1 MSLLW
6 PFHILLTDISCSHLC
21 LFIFHW
27 TKCWQIIPP
36 TVSLLLTV
44 FMNAAIPIAA
54 VLTVSPT
61 SLFLLISFS
70 PSEVYVFIVC
80 LVIFG
85 GNHYWA
91 KCVLWT
97 FSPVWRTAEM
107 RGQCPD
113 FLWHGGELSV
123 SAALNPSRIYRRPP
137 RKVKQPPRRGTRIN
151 KKLNSSSWQPEECLV
166 RVCWKCFT
174 LIRADHQSHK
184 HVFLWAEE
192 SNDSFIW
199 PRAALS
205 FFVFLRR
212 RLWFTS
218 TSRRT
223 PICRQLWPLPPCPCF
238 TSWSRPCSCSPAWCA
253 PPSRLWLGEKLQQ
266 LSFEFGGYFGC
277 CKRSHRGFSFLI

>member
-1 MSLLW
+1 MQ
-6 PFHILLTDISCSHLC
+6 
-21 LFIFHW
+21 LFPLQPYW
-27 TKCWQIIPP
+27 RWARP
-36 TVSLLLTV
+36 
-44 FMNAAIPIAA
+44 
-54 VLTVSPT
+54 
-61 SLFLLISFS
+61 LLISFS

-123 SAALNPSRIYRRPP
+123 TAALSPSRIYRRPP

-166 RVCWKCFT
+166 HVCWKCFT

-184 HVFLWAEE
+184 CVFLGAEE

-205 FFVFLRR
+205 FFVFFRR

-218 TSRRT
+218 ISRRT

-266 LSFEFGGYFGC
+266 LCLEFGGYFCCC
-277 CKRSHRGFSFLI
+277 CKRSHRGFSFLSNFKKRH

>member
-1 MSLLW
+1 MGGPTISLHGVTALKYFESSKLW
-6 PFHILLTDISCSHLC
+6 LLLIPILFHSIPMIMPFWKHIWCHCYDHSTSYWQTAAAVVS
-21 LFIFHW
+21 LFIYF
-27 TKCWQIIPP
+27 
-36 TVSLLLTV
+36 SLDK
-44 FMNAAIPIAA
+44 
-54 VLTVSPT
+54 VLTNNST
-61 SLFLLISFS
+61 HCFSLAYSFHECSYSHCSRTDGEPDLSFSHFLLFSFS

-166 RVCWKCFT
+166 RVCWKFFT

-184 HVFLWAEE
+184 RV
-192 SNDSFIW
+192 
-199 PRAALS
+199 
-205 FFVFLRR
+205 FFV
-212 RLWFTS
+212 
-218 TSRRT
+218 
-223 PICRQLWPLPPCPCF
+223 
-238 TSWSRPCSCSPAWCA
+238 
-253 PPSRLWLGEKLQQ
+253 G
-266 LSFEFGGYFGC
+266 
-277 CKRSHRGFSFLI
+277 